1 MRGGRKLRLYGI
13 STVTLKKRL
22 FADAEER
29 PRRRAVAGSDLEA
42 HRLGGIA
49 YGRLL
54 DRNRHRHGRVARP
67 CVTAFHIPA

>member
-29 PRRRAVAGSDLEA
+29 PRRSAIARRFQPPPPQTPPSAHSQELQFAFDCVVIFLAV
-42 HRLGGIA
+42 
-49 YGRLL
+49 
-54 DRNRHRHGRVARP
+54 
-67 CVTAFHIPA
+67 